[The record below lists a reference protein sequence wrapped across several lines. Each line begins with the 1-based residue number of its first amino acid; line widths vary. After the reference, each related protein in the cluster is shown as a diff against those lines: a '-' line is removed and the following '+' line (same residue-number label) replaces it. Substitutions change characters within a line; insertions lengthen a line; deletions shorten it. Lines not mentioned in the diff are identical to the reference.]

1 MTNHRRPTRGRYHIT
16 VTELVDGQL
25 TIVMDATGEAFHAIV
40 GTLDPRTARLHGDA
54 GKGGPPHLLE
64 HLADLITDNTI
75 YTR

>member
-1 MTNHRRPTRGRYHIT
+1 MTNRRRAQVRYHVT
-16 VTELVDGQL
+16 VTEIVDGQP
-25 TIVMDATGEAFHAIV
+25 TVVMDAPGEAFYAIV

-64 HLADLITDNTI
+64 HLADLITNNTI

>member
-1 MTNHRRPTRGRYHIT
+1 MRYRVT
-16 VTELVDGQL
+16 VTEIIDGQPV
-25 TIVMDATGEAFHAIV
+25 IVMDAAGAAFRAIV
-40 GTLDPRTARLHGDA
+40 GTFDPRTARLHGDA